1 MKGYAVKSAEDIS
14 TETQKY
20 LTFILDNQYF
30 AIPIKNVMEIISM
43 QDPTEMP
50 DFPPYVKGIINL
62 RGKII
67 PLIDLRTR
75 FHRSECEYN
84 ERTSVIV
91 VKVREFDVGFIVDE
105 VDEVIDL
112 SKSQI
117 APPPNMSS
125 EIQNRYIIGVGK
137 YADKIILILDS
148 NKVLS
153 EDEIDDIS
161 SGL

>member
-1 MKGYAVKSAEDIS
+1 
-14 TETQKY
+14 
-20 LTFILDNQYF
+20 
-30 AIPIKNVMEIISM
+30 
-43 QDPTEMP
+43 
-50 DFPPYVKGIINL
+50 
-62 RGKII
+62 
-67 PLIDLRTR
+67 
-75 FHRSECEYN
+75 
-84 ERTSVIV
+84 
-91 VKVREFDVGFIVDE
+91 
-105 VDEVIDL
+105 DL